1 MISDFLEEGTFNF
14 FKNFF
19 ELLISF
25 FGSSLANIMSTA
37 MNVLSLPLVVNG
49 VKYAQ
54 VLAFTLLV
62 LKAGNEA
69 FTTYILF
76 ENGDPDADP
85 TGLVV
90 RTAQSVAI
98 IAALPWI
105 VNEVFIFGS
114 KVASDVSTLRTGEMG
129 VNDWTFLSSAII
141 SSAGGIIVIF
151 GIIIIIM
158 FLVVAIQASIR
169 GAELALMSIIGPIM
183 ALNITANNRS
193 IWSAWFRQLIIICV
207 SQALQI
213 FMISG
218 VISLLTNQA
227 VSNNG
232 LLIVFGWLWLT
243 IKTPNY
249 VKQFAY
255 STGLTS
261 SMGGATKQAGSM
273 VLMRKMMTK
282 A

>member
-90 RTAQSVAI
+90 RTAQSAAI

-105 VNEVFIFGS
+105 VNEVFVFGS
-114 KVASDVSTLRTGEMG
+114 KVALDVSALRTGEMG
-129 VNDWTFLSSAII
+129 VEDWTFLSGAIV
-141 SSAGGIIVIF
+141 SSLGIIVVIF
-151 GIIIIIM
+151 GIIIVIM
-158 FLVVAIQASIR
+158 LLVVAIQASIR
-169 GAELALMSIIGPIM
+169 GAELALMSILGPIM
-183 ALNITANNRS
+183 ALNLTAHNRS

-213 FMISG
+213 FMLSG

-227 VSNNG
+227 VSGNG

-261 SMGGATKQAGSM
+261 SIGGATKQAGSM
-273 VLMRKMMTK
+273 VLMRKVMTK

>member
-1 MISDFLEEGTFNF
+1 MISDFLQDGTFNF

-25 FGSSLANIMSTA
+25 FGSSLENIMSTA
-37 MNVLSLPLVVNG
+37 MNVLNLPLVVNG
-49 VKYAQ
+49 VRYAQ

-90 RTAQSVAI
+90 RTAQSAAI

-105 VNEVFIFGS
+105 VNEVFVFGS
-114 KVASDVSTLRTGEMG
+114 KVALDVSALRTGEMG
-129 VNDWTFLSSAII
+129 VEDWTFLSGAIV
-141 SSAGGIIVIF
+141 SSLGIIVVIF
-151 GIIIIIM
+151 GIIIVIM
-158 FLVVAIQASIR
+158 LLVVAIQASIR
-169 GAELALMSIIGPIM
+169 GAELALMSILGPIM
-183 ALNITANNRS
+183 ALNLTAHNRS

-213 FMISG
+213 FMLSG

-227 VSNNG
+227 VSGNG

-261 SMGGATKQAGSM
+261 SIGGATKQAGSM
-273 VLMRKMMTK
+273 VLMRKVMTK